1 MSLTLSVFLT
11 KTLRRNCSTLQI
23 EEPAQQDQWNLF
35 QFMKNNNKLIY
46 IRKSEM
52 DEEVDATLNEATER
66 KAFAAPAAFRRVR
79 HGKLCPNH

>member
-1 MSLTLSVFLT
+1 MEFIS
-11 KTLRRNCSTLQI
+11 I
-23 EEPAQQDQWNLF
+23 YE
-35 QFMKNNNKLIY
+35 NNNKLIY